1 MSQSL
6 NLSCPHCL
14 ATNRVPTER
23 LEQGPACGKCRKAIF
38 TGAPIA
44 LNEESFA
51 KFIRNTDVPVIVDFW
66 AGWCGP
72 CRMMAPA
79 FAEAA
84 KRLEPQVRFAKVDTE
99 AAQQLAAKYGIRSL
113 PTMVRFESGKET
125 DRASGAMNVSQII
138 QWVARP

>member
-1 MSQSL
+1 MSESL
-6 NLSCPHCL
+6 NLSSPQCF
-14 ATNRVPTER
+14 ATNRVPADS

-38 TGAPIA
+38 TGAPVA
-44 LNEESFA
+44 LDEESFG
-51 KFIRNTDVPVIVDFW
+51 KFVRNTDVPVIVDFW

-84 KRLEPQVRFAKVDTE
+84 KRMEPQVRFAKVDTE

-113 PTMVRFESGKET
+113 PTMVRFESGKER
-125 DRASGAMNVSQII
+125 DRASGAMNITQIM
-138 QWVARP
+138 QWVGK

>member
-1 MSQSL
+1 MSQPL
-6 NLSCPHCL
+6 NISCPHCL
-14 ATNRVPTER
+14 ATNRVPADR
-23 LEQGPACGKCRKAIF
+23 LEQGPACGKCRKALF
-38 TGAPIA
+38 TAAPIS
-44 LNEESFA
+44 LNEETFG

-84 KRLEPQVRFAKVDTE
+84 KRMEPHVRFAKVDTE

-113 PTMVRFESGKET
+113 PTMVRFEKGKEK
-125 DRASGAMNVSQII
+125 DRASGAMNISQIM
-138 QWVARP
+138 QWVG

>member
-14 ATNRVPTER
+14 ATNRVPAER

-44 LNEESFA
+44 LNEESFG

-84 KRLEPQVRFAKVDTE
+84 KRMEPQVRFAKVDTE

-113 PTMVRFESGKET
+113 PTMVRFENGKEK
-125 DRASGAMNVSQII
+125 DRASGAMNITQIM
-138 QWVARP
+138 QWVGK

>member
-1 MSQSL
+1 MSASV

-14 ATNRVPTER
+14 TTNRVPVDK

-44 LNEESFA
+44 MDEESFG
-51 KFIRNTDVPVIVDFW
+51 KLIRNTDIPVIVDFW

-84 KRLEPQVRFAKVDTE
+84 KRMEPQVRFVKVDTE
-99 AAQQLAAKYGIRSL
+99 AAAGLAQKYGIRSL
-113 PTMVRFESGKET
+113 PTLVRFEKGREVK
-125 DRASGAMNVSQII
+125 RQPGAMNVTQIQ
-138 QWVARP
+138 QWIAG

>member
-14 ATNRVPTER
+14 ATNRVPSER

-44 LNEESFA
+44 LNEESFG

-84 KRLEPQVRFAKVDTE
+84 KRMEPRVRFAKVDTE

-113 PTMVRFESGKET
+113 PTMVRFENGNEK
-125 DRASGAMNVSQII
+125 DRASGAMNITQIM
-138 QWVARP
+138 QWVGK

>member
-14 ATNRVPTER
+14 ATNRVPAER
-23 LEQGPACGKCRKAIF
+23 LEQGPACGKCRKALF
-38 TGAPIA
+38 TGAPIT
-44 LNEESFA
+44 LNEESFG
-51 KFIRNTDVPVIVDFW
+51 KFIRNTDLPVIVDFW

-84 KRLEPQVRFAKVDTE
+84 KRMEPNVRFAKVDTE
-99 AAQQLAAKYGIRSL
+99 AAQGLAAKYAIRSL
-113 PTMVRFESGKET
+113 PTMVRFEAGKEK
-125 DRASGAMNVSQII
+125 DRVSGAMNISQIM
-138 QWVARP
+138 QWVG

>member
-1 MSQSL
+1 MSQTL
-6 NLSCPHCL
+6 NLSCPHCM
-14 ATNRVPTER
+14 ATNRVPADR
-23 LEQGPACGKCRKAIF
+23 LQQGPACGKCRKALF

-44 LNEESFA
+44 LNEESFG
-51 KFIRNTDVPVIVDFW
+51 KFVRNTDVPVIVDFW

-84 KRLEPQVRFAKVDTE
+84 KRMEPGVRFAKVDTE

-113 PTMVRFESGKET
+113 PTMVRFESGKEV
-125 DRASGAMNVSQII
+125 DRVSGAMNITQIQ
-138 QWVARP
+138 QWVGRA

>member
-1 MSQSL
+1 MSQPL
-6 NLSCPHCL
+6 NISCPHCL
-14 ATNRVPTER
+14 ATNRVPADR
-23 LEQGPACGKCRKAIF
+23 LEQGPACGKCRKALF
-38 TGAPIA
+38 TAAPIS
-44 LNEESFA
+44 LNEETFG

-84 KRLEPQVRFAKVDTE
+84 KRMEPHVRFAKVDTE

-113 PTMVRFESGKET
+113 PTMVRFEKGKEK
-125 DRASGAMNVSQII
+125 DRALGAMNISQIM
-138 QWVARP
+138 QWVG